1 MIPSSP
7 YSLSPRRP
15 HSPPLRAPSPL
26 GQASLI
32 LHADGSFVPIP
43 PYRCSTAPA
52 GWISAPPL
60 QRPSSPNSGSPP
72 LRPPLL
78 VAQSISRQELQ
89 KINCDELQFRL
100 GNVLVEFQKQAL
112 ALRAIQTKIS
122 RSWTVPQRAVRG
134 RMKLIIEQFTTNAT
148 YLSQYLSSMA
158 IASRQILHFIATCIR
173 ETHGLTDFNHVQD
186 LKPVIDELRL
196 LHTQWAALT
205 RASEVFGETLSNA
218 TMLFEEAMDP
228 DHWVPTSSLSLETT
242 SLASSHNA
250 LTLAFSQ
257 VSTFLHSLAITEWQ
271 PPLLSPNDVKLAAG
285 QWRDVERVGAQA
297 AKEVRGPVK
306 GVLEGAV
313 VCAFVA
319 REEAERVWKA
329 FGEGLVVVGGTLPR
343 PFAPVLQGPSMMGM
357 MVVDGE
363 GEQGRVEG
371 ADQKSMGIDTVGSMD
386 AAIALDPTST
396 TEPLPPP
403 ITKTH
408 ENQEGE
414 DTEDK
419 ETSMQ
424 AAAAAVAAAIVGESI
439 LRPLSTAPSFR

>member
-15 HSPPLRAPSPL
+15 RSPPLRAPSPL

-32 LHADGSFVPIP
+32 LHADGSFVPLP
-43 PYRCSTAPA
+43 HYRGSSVPA
-52 GWISAPPL
+52 GWISPASP

-89 KINCDELQFRL
+89 KINCDELQLRL
-100 GNVLVEFQKQAL
+100 GNVLLEFQKQAL

-148 YLSQYLSSMA
+148 YLSKYLSSMA

-205 RASEVFGETLSNA
+205 RANEVFGETLSNA

-228 DHWVPTSSLSLETT
+228 DHWVPTSPLSLETT

-250 LTLAFSQ
+250 LTLAFSH

-285 QWRDVERVGAQA
+285 QWRDVERVSAQA

-329 FGEGLVVVGGTLPR
+329 FGEGLVVVVGGTLPR
-343 PFAPVLQGPSMMGM
+343 PFAPVWEWTGAGEMMLEGRGEANQSS
-357 MVVDGE
+357 VVDGQE
-363 GEQGRVEG
+363 
-371 ADQKSMGIDTVGSMD
+371 QKSPIGVETVDSMEAAAVSGATTPSEISSPPPPRNTREAQVPVNGQQASAA
-386 AAIALDPTST
+386 AAIA
-396 TEPLPPP
+396 
-403 ITKTH
+403 
-408 ENQEGE
+408 
-414 DTEDK
+414 
-419 ETSMQ
+419 
-424 AAAAAVAAAIVGESI
+424 GESI
-439 LRPLSTAPSFR
+439 LRPLSTTPSFR